1 MQTMRPIPKA
11 TLHAR
16 ILASANNEVENYS
29 PLDKVPFNV
38 HLTTLGNLSFYAFTL
53 TSPPGGR
60 PTGEY
65 KIQLIVPEQKRGER
79 GHLYQADGAF
89 TILAGWSRDENIF
102 SLWDAYAH
110 ETFAYSQN
118 LQVKGNCVWLAQ
130 TNGIS
135 TCKRQLRGGR
145 GVETVVVCRA
155 DRFIEGIRARIHFSA
170 HRLSPESNPL

>member
-1 MQTMRPIPKA
+1 MQSIPKA
-11 TLHAR
+11 TLHER
-16 ILASANNEVENYS
+16 ILASVNNEIVEHS
-29 PLDKVPFNV
+29 SLDKVPFTV
-38 HLTTLGNLSFYAFTL
+38 HLTNLGNLAFYAFTL

-65 KIQLIVPEQKRGER
+65 KIQLIVPEQQRGKR
-79 GHLYQADGAF
+79 GHLYLADGAF
-89 TILAGWSRDENIF
+89 TILAGWSRDENVF

-110 ETFAYSQN
+110 ESFAYSQN

-135 TCKRQLRGGR
+135 TCERRLRRGR

-170 HRLSPESNPL
+170 HRLSPESNLL